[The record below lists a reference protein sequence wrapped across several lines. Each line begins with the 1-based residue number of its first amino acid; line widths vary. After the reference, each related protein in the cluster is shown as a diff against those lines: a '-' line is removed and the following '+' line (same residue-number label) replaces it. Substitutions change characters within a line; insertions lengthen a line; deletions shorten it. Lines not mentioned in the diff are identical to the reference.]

1 MLVWEDE
8 IWSRFVKELV
18 IWTQPSGT
26 GAQCESDFVFLSV
39 SLSLSLCLCL
49 QLYLPSSWPNFHSL
63 LSESDTP
70 NWQRASHTNDSIWR
84 PYLLSNKCPCL
95 WSWEPRCNT
104 LNHIKFKFK
113 SPHPTRWL
121 PLPVYTI
128 KFKIPYLYII
138 YLISMSAEIVLRG

>member
-1 MLVWEDE
+1 M
-8 IWSRFVKELV
+8 
-18 IWTQPSGT
+18 
-26 GAQCESDFVFLSV
+26 
-39 SLSLSLCLCL
+39 SLSSTLSPIFLT
-49 QLYLPSSWPNFHSL
+49 QFPQV

-128 KFKIPYLYII
+128 KFKIPYLCII
-138 YLISMSAEIVLRG
+138 YLISMSAEMVLPKNKKISKIQFALTPHLLFVSFLMKTIKQQFFCVLLASGIGKEIT